1 MPSVPYTEKAFL
13 QLMGRRLLR
22 YTREAEARGEE
33 YHDLSAFAPLQC
45 GVLAKYRFET
55 APGGYIPV
63 VRLRGTTAFTPS
75 DLKEI
80 AAEILEGP
88 VKLREAVEDDLE
100 YVRELDS
107 GTSAPG

>member
-1 MPSVPYTEKAFL
+1 MTRIPYTEKAFL

-22 YTREAEARGEE
+22 YQREAEARGEV
-33 YHDLSAFAPLQC
+33 YHDISAPSPLQC
-45 GVLAKYRFET
+45 GVLAKYRFES

-63 VRLRGTTAFTPS
+63 VRLHGGPVFTPI

-88 VKLREAVEDDLE
+88 VKLRAAVADDLE
-100 YVRELDS
+100 YVREMDAGAS
-107 GTSAPG
+107 VPG